1 MGAFVTIYNYIGFRL
16 AAPPFSLDQSAIGA
30 IFAVYLVGSAASA
43 IMGRLADRYGR
54 RNVLWISEAIFLAG
68 VLITLGAHSV
78 ASSWVGRR
86 ATIFAYYLGSSVLGS
101 LGGVVFGA
109 AGWTGT
115 VVAVAALA
123 LALIIAVFVL
133 RVVTPAARARGGKSR
148 LEFSKGRDDDAAIR
162 ARTLHPDLECLLF
175 SEAEIGAAIRSLAER
190 IAGDHVGEDVL
201 LLGVLKGAVHVL
213 SDLARELD
221 GIQPG
226 PSRLYLDV
234 MAVSSYGNASR
245 SSGEVRLIQDTTH
258 AIEGRRVVIVE
269 DIIDNGLTLSYL
281 NALLSAR
288 KPLALRSAVLLD
300 KPYRRIANV
309 KADYV
314 GLTCPDEFIVGY
326 GLDYQERYRTLPYI
340 AKLRP
345 DIFSEPE

>member
-1 MGAFVTIYNYIGFRL
+1 MTSQ
-16 AAPPFSLDQSAIGA
+16 PS
-30 IFAVYLVGSAASA
+30 
-43 IMGRLADRYGR
+43 
-54 RNVLWISEAIFLAG
+54 
-68 VLITLGAHSV
+68 
-78 ASSWVGRR
+78 
-86 ATIFAYYLGSSVLGS
+86 
-101 LGGVVFGA
+101 
-109 AGWTGT
+109 
-115 VVAVAALA
+115 
-123 LALIIAVFVL
+123 
-133 RVVTPAARARGGKSR
+133 ARA
-148 LEFSKGRDDDAAIR
+148 
-162 ARTLHPDLECLLF
+162 LHPDLECVLF
-175 SEAEIGAAIRSLAER
+175 SEAEIAAAIRSLAGQ
-190 IAGDHVGEDVL
+190 IARDHVGEDVL

-221 GIQPG
+221 GLQPG
-226 PSRLYLDV
+226 PARVYLDV
-234 MAVSSYGNASR
+234 IAVSSYGNASR

-288 KPLALRSAVLLD
+288 KPLSLRSAVLLD

>member
-1 MGAFVTIYNYIGFRL
+1 M
-16 AAPPFSLDQSAIGA
+16 S
-30 IFAVYLVGSAASA
+30 
-43 IMGRLADRYGR
+43 
-54 RNVLWISEAIFLAG
+54 SEPS
-68 VLITLGAHSV
+68 T
-78 ASSWVGRR
+78 R
-86 ATIFAYYLGSSVLGS
+86 A
-101 LGGVVFGA
+101 
-109 AGWTGT
+109 
-115 VVAVAALA
+115 
-123 LALIIAVFVL
+123 
-133 RVVTPAARARGGKSR
+133 
-148 LEFSKGRDDDAAIR
+148 
-162 ARTLHPDLECLLF
+162 LHPDLECVLF
-175 SEAEIGAAIRSLAER
+175 SEAEIAAAIRSLAEQ
-190 IAGDHVGEDVL
+190 IARDHAGEDVL
-201 LLGVLKGAVHVL
+201 LLGILKGAVHVL

-221 GIQPG
+221 QIQPG
-226 PSRLYLDV
+226 PARLYLDV

-258 AIEGRRVVIVE
+258 AVEGRRVVIVE

-281 NALLSAR
+281 NALLAAR
-288 KPLALRSAVLLD
+288 KPLSLRSAVLLD

>member
-1 MGAFVTIYNYIGFRL
+1 MT
-16 AAPPFSLDQSAIGA
+16 
-30 IFAVYLVGSAASA
+30 
-43 IMGRLADRYGR
+43 
-54 RNVLWISEAIFLAG
+54 
-68 VLITLGAHSV
+68 
-78 ASSWVGRR
+78 
-86 ATIFAYYLGSSVLGS
+86 
-101 LGGVVFGA
+101 
-109 AGWTGT
+109 
-115 VVAVAALA
+115 
-123 LALIIAVFVL
+123 
-133 RVVTPAARARGGKSR
+133 TPASERP
-148 LEFSKGRDDDAAIR
+148 
-162 ARTLHPDLECLLF
+162 LHPDLERVLF
-175 SEAEIGAAIRSLAER
+175 TEAEIAAAIRTLAAQ
-190 IAGDHVGEDVL
+190 IARDHIGQDVL

-221 GIQPG
+221 GLSPG
-226 PSRLYLDV
+226 PARVYLDL

-288 KPLALRSAVLLD
+288 KPVSLRSAVLLD

-309 KADYV
+309 TADYV

-345 DIFSEPE
+345 DIFSDPD